1 MSFTFIP
8 DAIATTTSR
17 PKAGEE
23 EELRL
28 VFKISISLLARLEIS
43 KLEVFSKIC
52 ATNLN
57 AYSDKSPEPIQ
68 VWQNFFPIEII
79 GLKRPSQ
86 QLTFRAGSEFGL
98 IFFIRACPRACPRAF
113 YPTLVLKNLKA
124 QKCNK
129 NNFCEKFFFQKFFH
143 PKKIAW

>member
-1 MSFTFIP
+1 MKFFNKFIP

-23 EELRL
+23 EDLRL

-57 AYSDKSPEPIQ
+57 TYSDKSPRTH
-68 VWQNFFPIEII
+68 
-79 GLKRPSQ
+79 GL
-86 QLTFRAGSEFGL
+86 GEFGTQSTG
-98 IFFIRACPRACPRAF
+98 PNS
-113 YPTLVLKNLKA
+113 PTYV
-124 QKCNK
+124 
-129 NNFCEKFFFQKFFH
+129 
-143 PKKIAW
+143 

>member
-1 MSFTFIP
+1 MNFEIIFLIFP

-57 AYSDKSPEPIQ
+57 AYSDQSPRTYPGF
-68 VWQNFFPIEII
+68 WQNFFPIEII
-79 GLKRPSQ
+79 GLKRPS
-86 QLTFRAGSEFGL
+86 
-98 IFFIRACPRACPRAF
+98 
-113 YPTLVLKNLKA
+113 
-124 QKCNK
+124 
-129 NNFCEKFFFQKFFH
+129 
-143 PKKIAW
+143 